1 MVSVPENLIKTL
13 LDEFRSISK
22 TETIIGK
29 EFQAG
34 EFTLIPISRVTLGI
48 GAGGGSGGRKD
59 ESKGEGGAGGGGIR
73 IEPIAFIAVKGGEI
87 TFHGIRKGGTIEAIF
102 EKIPE
107 MAEKI
112 KEKIG
117 EKRAQRRGAKEE
129 E

>member
-1 MVSVPENLIKTL
+1 MTSVSESLIKTL
-13 LDEFRSISK
+13 LEEFKSISR

-34 EFTLIPISRVTLGI
+34 ECTLIPISRVTLGI
-48 GAGGGSGGRKD
+48 GAGGGSGDMRA

-73 IEPIAFIAVKGGEI
+73 IEPIAFVVVRDGDVS
-87 TFHGIRKGGTIEAIF
+87 FHGIKKGGTIESVF

-112 KEKIG
+112 FR
-117 EKRAQRRGAKEE
+117 KREERRTQRRRASE
-129 E
+129 